1 MKIIAQ
7 YSDEVS
13 DTYKDFIT
21 QEHYVVL
28 KCVYYLKQL
37 GYKFTVAK
45 FMAYDKLAILKK
57 VWATHAKSPIAMEVI
72 SLICVGYDIYIPQ
85 IWNGVL
91 KQMVALNMV
100 SFQLNKWWLGL
111 NIFFVFFCVC

>member
-1 MKIIAQ
+1 MKIIDQ
-7 YSDEVS
+7 YSDDFS
-13 DTYKDFIT
+13 DTFKDFIT

-28 KCVYYLKQL
+28 KCVHYLKQL

-45 FMAYDKLAILKK
+45 FMAYDKLTILKK
-57 VWATHAKSPIAMEVI
+57 VWATHAKSLMAMEVI
-72 SLICVGYDIYIPQ
+72 ALICVGYDIYIPQ

-100 SFQLNKWWLGL
+100 SLYCL
-111 NIFFVFFCVC
+111 